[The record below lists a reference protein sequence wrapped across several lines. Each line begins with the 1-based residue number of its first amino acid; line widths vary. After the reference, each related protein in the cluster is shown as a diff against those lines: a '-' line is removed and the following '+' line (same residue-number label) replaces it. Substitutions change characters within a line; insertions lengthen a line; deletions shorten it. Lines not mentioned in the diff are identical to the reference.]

1 MLPLRGEDATR
12 VLEIVTPRFERHGFD
27 VLVTFTLINERSMV
41 GVFNIVYDKGLSE
54 ECEGSAACYKVVM
67 QELIAAGYPPY
78 RVNALAMDGLYGS
91 GDTFWEVARAIK
103 SALDAKDIIARG
115 RYIPPLED

>member
-1 MLPLRGEDATR
+1 
-12 VLEIVTPRFERHGFD
+12 
-27 VLVTFTLINERSMV
+27 
-41 GVFNIVYDKGLSE
+41 
-54 ECEGSAACYKVVM
+54 VM
-67 QELIAAGYPPY
+67 QELIADGYPPY

-91 GDTFWEVARAIK
+91 GDTFWEVARAIM